1 MYGTA
6 SILLVWKS
14 SCWQHEEHEA
24 SDINTSN
31 RISAVP
37 DLEMFG
43 IHSAHIICRELP
55 RNTDEM
61 KIQIIL
67 NTKIYSQVHLS
78 KCRWQALHNRCL
90 SLENHCKGGRIQ
102 ALGKADEI
110 PTPTHQRR
118 LHKRDNLFS
127 EQDAKKLSVI
137 RSINNTHC
145 RQHTVW
151 MQVTSFPDKQIP
163 TSTNNTAM
171 PGHFSIGLHLVLKCL
186 FILQRLPPSPVS
198 NPIALCHYPN
208 NMAIPWTLLHIT
220 SQ

>member
-6 SILLVWKS
+6 SILLVWKLS
-14 SCWQHEEHEA
+14 FWQHEECEA

-43 IHSAHIICRELP
+43 IHSAHITCRELP

-67 NTKIYSQVHLS
+67 NTKIYSQVHIS

-90 SLENHCKGGRIQ
+90 SLENHCKGGQIQ

-118 LHKRDNLFS
+118 LYKRDNLFS
-127 EQDAKKLSVI
+127 EQDAKNLSVL
-137 RSINNTHC
+137 RNINDTADNVLFERMWPALQINKYLPLQTTH
-145 RQHTVW
+145 
-151 MQVTSFPDKQIP
+151 
-163 TSTNNTAM
+163 
-171 PGHFSIGLHLVLKCL
+171 L
-186 FILQRLPPSPVS
+186 FQ
-198 NPIALCHYPN
+198 
-208 NMAIPWTLLHIT
+208 AIFL
-220 SQ
+220 